1 MPNRIRKQRSIN
13 ISHDELIR
21 AWKRTITYLRV
32 ENLKQK
38 NRKEIERELLR
49 CFKTA
54 IKELK
59 SDKGADY

>member
-1 MPNRIRKQRSIN
+1 MPNRIRKQRCIAMSQ
-13 ISHDELIR
+13 DELIR

-38 NRKEIERELLR
+38 NRKEIEKELLR
-49 CFKTA
+49 CFKKA
-54 IKELK
+54 VKELK